1 MSQWSSVS
9 PPLPTTTSFS
19 TLILDAL
26 DVVEVCAASAAAP
39 LIPRKVRRTIG
50 RLLGIGELYCNHAF
64 RPEPTWPYHAPP
76 APLTREGFSDLQV
89 ALICAHRGS
98 SASQIVFAHR

>member
-19 TLILDAL
+19 TLML

-64 RPEPTWPYHAPP
+64 RPEPDLTISRPS

-89 ALICAHRGS
+89 ALICVHRCS